1 MAADTPIATLQI
13 TNASFDVAT
22 IAGKVYATDET
33 QNRVLVVDA
42 GKGQIVSAIAVPD
55 EPVALEAYEP
65 RWWTRDLEPTPLL
78 FVACRKAE
86 TLAIISPTEDRLLR
100 TNSLPFE
107 PIAMR
112 FVLPPDPSW
121 WPNIPADR
129 IAIELTPRCCV

>member
-65 RWWTRDLEPTPLL
+65 RWWTRDLEPPPFCSSLAAKPKPL
-78 FVACRKAE
+78 
-86 TLAIISPTEDRLLR
+86 P
-100 TNSLPFE
+100 
-107 PIAMR
+107 
-112 FVLPPDPSW
+112 
-121 WPNIPADR
+121 
-129 IAIELTPRCCV
+129 